1 MFQIAICDDNAPTT
15 SEMEQL
21 LNIIGQK
28 DNISLNIDIFFDGLS
43 LCRVIESGQV
53 YDLIYLDIE
62 MEKVDG
68 IQTAHLIRKY
78 RLPTLIIYI
87 SAYDNYFKQLFEVEP
102 FRFLSKPID
111 RHLFYQYFQA
121 ASIRLKKQKLFF
133 TFHFN
138 RITTKVLVSDIIFIE
153 SVKRYIIIHTEYHQY
168 QFIGK
173 MNDIESF
180 FTSDGLNFLRIHQSY
195 MINPHYISSICLSK
209 VVLSN
214 NDTLHISAKYQEQV
228 RNKYLF
234 LIAEL

>member
-43 LCRVIESGQV
+43 LCRVIESGQI

-153 SVKRYIIIHTEYHQY
+153 SVKRYIIILHHQGINMEIQLLAHRQVIGQYH
-168 QFIGK
+168 
-173 MNDIESF
+173 
-180 FTSDGLNFLRIHQSY
+180 RIQVVET
-195 MINPHYISSICLSK
+195 HYIF
-209 VVLSN
+209 
-214 NDTLHISAKYQEQV
+214 HIEVYGILAMD
-228 RNKYLF
+228 
-234 LIAEL
+234 IGW